1 MTEDHLLAEKHRVVR
16 IKLLESYYFI
26 DYYVKNIVDKILED
40 NKNLYLYDSKHLIRK
55 LKEGNNIYLNFFSDI
70 DHMRLDEVY
79 RRREYWK
86 SKYDEDQV
94 FDYDVDILRANE
106 EIAEMENDLYD
117 SKIVRS
123 TLFRIISRINQI
135 EKVKR
140 NF

>member
-86 SKYDEDQV
+86 SKYDEDQA
-94 FDYDVDILRANE
+94 FDYDVNILRANE

>member
-1 MTEDHLLAEKHRVVR
+1 M
-16 IKLLESYYFI
+16 
-26 DYYVKNIVDKILED
+26 DKILED

-55 LKEGNNIYLNFFSDI
+55 LKEGNNVYLNFFSDI

-94 FDYDVDILRANE
+94 FDYDVNIRRANE

-135 EKVKR
+135 EKVRR

>member
-55 LKEGNNIYLNFFSDI
+55 LKEGNNIYLNFFSNI

-94 FDYDVDILRANE
+94 FDYDVNILRANE

>member
-94 FDYDVDILRANE
+94 FDYDVNSLRANE

>member
-86 SKYDEDQV
+86 GKYDEDQV
-94 FDYDVDILRANE
+94 FDYDVNIFRANE
-106 EIAEMENDLYD
+106 EIAEMQSDLYD